1 MEWSLGA
8 LPPFSKQPY
17 FVWSRKV
24 ARSRSQSTY
33 ERPFYLYDLQGAP
46 HCDWPNASQ
55 CHKPSPRT
63 DHQWGLKPSPSGRF
77 SDWLHRTAAF
87 SSFVLWPWCQPWWGA
102 SYEPRILR
110 KPTSFWVYR
119 CYQSWWSSGASP
131 PRIWKATLAR
141 PDLHLEPEN
150 SSDGVRTT
158 WYLTYIWSKD
168 VDLNSKEWY
177 WTVQYVNDVEYHWH
191 IIRIWGESHT
201 WRCSCGY

>member
-77 SDWLHRTAAF
+77 SDWLHRTATF
-87 SSFVLWPWCQPWWGA
+87 SSFVLWPWCQHGGELHMNPGYCVNQLAFEFIGA
-102 SYEPRILR
+102 TNLDDHLGLPHPGFGKRR
-110 KPTSFWVYR
+110 WPDRT
-119 CYQSWWSSGASP
+119 C
-131 PRIWKATLAR
+131 TLSQKI
-141 PDLHLEPEN
+141 PLMGWELL
-150 SSDGVRTT
+150 G
-158 WYLTYIWSKD
+158 I
-168 VDLNSKEWY
+168 
-177 WTVQYVNDVEYHWH
+177 WH
-191 IIRIWGESHT
+191 IFEAKMLI
-201 WRCSCGY
+201 